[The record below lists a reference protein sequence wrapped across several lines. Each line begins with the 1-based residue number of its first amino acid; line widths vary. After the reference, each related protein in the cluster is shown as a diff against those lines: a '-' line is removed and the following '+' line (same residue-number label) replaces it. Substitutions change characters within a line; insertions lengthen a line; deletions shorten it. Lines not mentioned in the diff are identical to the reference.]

1 MTQRRSRSHAGAITN
16 EHDALGR
23 DRRPKLRGV
32 SSRVRGGAPD
42 AAPEKIVEAELL
54 PQLAALVVEA
64 FDEASRSATLRL
76 GSATVA
82 AKFDAALDPA
92 VIRTARQRGERVIV
106 AREGGTW
113 IVLGALRTAATP
125 GVDEGDYFVIKARRV
140 AIHAAHEFSA
150 VSGAASFVVRA
161 FGGVETL
168 AKDITARASS
178 VHTIIGRMIRLN

>member
-1 MTQRRSRSHAGAITN
+1 MTQRRRRSSAGATAN
-16 EHDALGR
+16 EHDIPGR
-23 DRRPKLRGV
+23 DRRPKLRV
-32 SSRVRGGAPD
+32 ASSRGRSGAPS
-42 AAPEKIVEAELL
+42 AAPEVIVEAELL

-64 FDEASRSATLRL
+64 FDEASRTAMLRL

-92 VIRTARQRGERVIV
+92 VLRTARQRGERVI
-106 AREGGTW
+106 ATREGGTW

-125 GVDEGDYFVIKARRV
+125 GVDEGDDFVIKARRV

-168 AKDITARASS
+168 AKDITARATS

>member
-1 MTQRRSRSHAGAITN
+1 MTQRRRRSSAGANAN

-23 DRRPKLRGV
+23 DRRPKLRAA
-32 SSRVRGGAPD
+32 SSIARGGAPG
-42 AAPEKIVEAELL
+42 AAPEAIVEGELL
-54 PQLAALVVEA
+54 PQLVALVVEGY
-64 FDEASRSATLRL
+64 DEVNRTATLRI
-76 GSATVA
+76 GSATIV
-82 AKFDAALDPA
+82 AKFDVALDPA
-92 VIRTARQRGERVIV
+92 VLRTAQHRGERVI
-106 AREGGTW
+106 ATREGGVW
-113 IVLGALRTAATP
+113 VVLGALRTAATP
-125 GVDEGDYFVIKARRV
+125 GVDEGDDFVIKARRV